1 MLGYCFIFNKKSFP
15 NSSNRPNWDSAK
27 KLMVDTNFL
36 RRMMTYDK
44 EHMSEVILKKVRK
57 YTTDKEFDP
66 NVGELFRK
74 NVIDVV

>member
-1 MLGYCFIFNKKSFP
+1 
-15 NSSNRPNWDSAK
+15 
-27 KLMVDTNFL
+27 MVDTNFL